1 MSQQASTFDPND
13 GQMSLME
20 HLLELR
26 TRLIWICSSLVVTT
40 IISLFFYNP
49 LVSFVTST
57 ARDMGIRLQILNP
70 LDSIGIILKVCFTA
84 GTALALPIIIYQII
98 AFMAPGLYP
107 QEKRNIILTLPA
119 ILVLF
124 VIGAGFAFF
133 VLLPVAVGF
142 LSTIFGDAF
151 EQDWAADRYLA
162 FVTRLV
168 FWIGV
173 SFEMPLV
180 IAMLARMGLVSGPAL
195 LRVWRQAFVVIAIV
209 AAAITPT
216 VDPVNMTI
224 VMLPLIALFFGSV
237 GLAYLI
243 YRPREIRDFSQESF
257 IPDDDDE

>member
-1 MSQQASTFDPND
+1 MSQHASTFDPSQ
-13 GQMSLME
+13 GQMTLME
-20 HLLELR
+20 HLIELR
-26 TRLIWICSSLVVTT
+26 TRLVWVCGTLVVTT
-40 IISLFFYNP
+40 VIALFFYND

-57 ARDMGIRLQILNP
+57 AREMGIQLQILNP
-70 LDSIGIILKVCFTA
+70 LDSVGIILKVSFTA
-84 GTALALPIIIYQII
+84 GTALAMPMIIYQLI

-107 QEKRNIILTLPA
+107 NEKRNVILTLPA

-124 VIGAGFAFF
+124 AIGAAFAFF

-142 LSTIFGDAF
+142 LSTVLTGFDPN
-151 EQDWAADRYLA
+151 WAADHYLN

-173 SFEMPLV
+173 AFEMPLV
-180 IAMLARMGLVSGPAL
+180 IALLARMGLVSGQAL

-224 VMLPLIALFFGSV
+224 VMVPLIVLFFGSV
-237 GLAYLI
+237 GLAYLL
-243 YRPREIRDFSQESF
+243 YTPRVPRDFSGDEPF
-257 IPDDDDE
+257 IKDE

>member
-1 MSQQASTFDPND
+1 MSQQVTAFDPEE
-13 GQMSLME
+13 GQMTLME

-26 TRLIWICSSLVVTT
+26 TRLIWICSALV
-40 IISLFFYNP
+40 ISTVIALFFYDT
-49 LVSFVTST
+49 LVNFVTST

-70 LDSIGIILKVCFTA
+70 LDSIGIILKVSFTA
-84 GTALALPIIIYQII
+84 GTALALPVIFYQII

-107 QEKRNIILTLPA
+107 HERRNIILTLPA

-124 VIGAGFAFF
+124 AIGAAFAFF

-142 LSTIFGDAF
+142 LSTVLSGF
-151 EQDWAADRYLA
+151 EQDWAADRYLN

-180 IAMLARMGLVSGPAL
+180 IALLARMGLVSGPAL

-224 VMLPLIALFFGSV
+224 VMVPLILLFFGSV
-237 GLAYLI
+237 GLAYLL
-243 YRPREIRDFSQESF
+243 YRPREPRDFSQEPF
-257 IPDDDDE
+257 IKDE